1 MRAGI
6 TVVAAALA
14 AALTAVPA
22 QAAPHLVIGQGLN
35 PGVAV
40 DAAGTA
46 YVGWQVNTLSD
57 TGDTVQLCVLPA
69 KARACAAQPTIA
81 FPGTGY
87 QVGRVSVLL
96 PAPGVVEVAVG
107 RNVQNVYGY
116 YLATSTDGGA
126 TFGTP
131 IRIGGDFAKRA
142 ALLPGGLIAA
152 EGDDV
157 RQLAGAVLRPDGSDA
172 SVDGPVLSNRAQFS
186 DITVEGS
193 DIYIAGSLAGPTTVA
208 RLPAGA
214 NYADPAAWQ
223 ILPELPGGNSPK
235 LAPGPA
241 GPAVMLNPNDPGK
254 AAPSVQ
260 HWTGAAWTPLVTI
273 GPDNAVDSRA
283 IAGAGARLIGA
294 WSVTSPGPG
303 HRVEFAMS
311 LDGGALW
318 SSVSTMAVP
327 SEASYGLQTAITP
340 AGNGV
345 VVSGGDGDDAPIE
358 VFVVDPHRAKVARA
372 RFGSTTVQLRADEG
386 DCVNETH
393 LSLRIQAARGG
404 LLVSPGT
411 VLKRARIS
419 ASHSRVL
426 HRSRWATLVDL
437 RSQRATRTATVR
449 LVPRHG
455 HTRRLRLPVRACGHV
470 A

>member
-1 MRAGI
+1 MRAGTI
-6 TVVAAALA
+6 VVAAALA
-14 AALTAVPA
+14 AVLTAAPA
-22 QAAPHLVIGQGLN
+22 QAAPHFVIGQGLN

-69 KARACAAQPTIA
+69 TARACAAQPTIA
-81 FPGTGY
+81 FPGIGY

-96 PAPGVVEVAVG
+96 PAPGVVEVAIG
-107 RNVQNVYGY
+107 RNVGNVYGY

-126 TFGTP
+126 SFGTP

-157 RQLAGAVLRPDGSDA
+157 RQLAGAILRPDGSDA
-172 SVDGPVLSNRAQFS
+172 SVDGPVLSDRAQFS
-186 DITVEGS
+186 DVTVQGA
-193 DIYIAGSLAGPTTVA
+193 DVYIAGSLAGPTTVA
-208 RLPAGA
+208 HLPAGA
-214 NYADPAAWQ
+214 NATDAAAWQ
-223 ILPELPGGNSPK
+223 ILPELPGGSAPR
-235 LAPGPA
+235 LAPGPL
-241 GPAVMLNPNDPGK
+241 GPVIMLHPNAPGD
-254 AAPSVQ
+254 AAPYVQ
-260 HWTGAAWTPLVTI
+260 HWTGAAWTPAVTI
-273 GPDNAVDSRA
+273 GPDNAVDSQTV
-283 IAGAGARLIGA
+283 AGAGARLIGA

-318 SSVSTMAVP
+318 SSVSTMAVRN
-327 SEASYGLQTAITP
+327 EASYGMQAAITP

-386 DCVNETH
+386 DCVEETH
-393 LSLRIQAARGG
+393 QSMRIQASRGG

-411 VLKRARIS
+411 VLKRASIS
-419 ASHSRVL
+419 VSRSRVL
-426 HRSRWATLVDL
+426 HRSRWARLVDL
-437 RSQRATRTATVR
+437 RSASATRTATVR

-455 HTRRLRLPVRACGHV
+455 HARRLRLPVRPCGRIS
-470 A
+470 